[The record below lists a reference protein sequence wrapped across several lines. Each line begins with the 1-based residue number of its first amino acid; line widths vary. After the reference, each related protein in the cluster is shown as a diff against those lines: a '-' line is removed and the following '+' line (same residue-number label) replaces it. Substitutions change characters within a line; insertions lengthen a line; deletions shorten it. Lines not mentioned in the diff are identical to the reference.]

1 MSRSKSVPWP
11 VEDEPLFIEI
21 CHVSIVNNCLLGN
34 SFSDKVWEDIT
45 KSLTRKSK
53 RDKLYTSTLCT
64 RKWNSLKQSW
74 LSNNQLVLKKTGLG
88 IDYNTRNITG
98 AYTRVS
104 DNKKVSL
111 FSKITIT
118 LRFLL
123 YFFFLTLFLNCRKK
137 LLKIMKY
144 LKIQHSSTNAPTC
157 SKEAWQWKASVLQVL
172 HRPENMYRCGRVALV
187 K

>member
-21 CHVSIVNNCLLGN
+21 CHVSTINNCLLGN
-34 SFSDKVWEDIT
+34 SFFDKVWEDIA

-53 RDKLYTSTLCT
+53 RDKLYTSSLCK

-88 IDYNTRNITG
+88 IDYNTGNITR
-98 AYTRVS
+98 AYTWVS

-111 FSKITIT
+111 FPKITIT
-118 LRFLL
+118 VRFLVC
-123 YFFFLTLFLNCRKK
+123 FFSLTLFLNCRKK
-137 LLKIMKY
+137 FLKIMKY
-144 LKIQHSSTNAPTC
+144 LKTRHSSTNAPTC
-157 SKEAWQWKASVLQVL
+157 SKEAWQWEGSVLQVL